1 MRRLGIP
8 ISLTILLLMV
18 VILFSLYPAKAETTD
33 GIIVD
38 GADSTWR
45 SNITA
50 STGLDANIQTIQP
63 SLVAQYTNA
72 TLKYKLLI
80 VPPSLQAQLDGLVQS
95 VTSDFANA
103 VAYEHL
109 VAIPTNLQAMLTTM
123 LPAVEIEF
131 ANSSYYTSLH
141 YPLALMDDTFAPVV
155 NNMSVQSTLTSTVLT
170 WSTNE
175 FARCITN
182 YGSQPGN
189 YTQTISNALYY
200 QSHRLT
206 LQNLTQG
213 ATYFVQFTCT
223 DQSRN
228 TSTSPELSFT
238 MIVEQRVWLPLI
250 QK

>member
-1 MRRLGIP
+1 MRRIGLSL
-8 ISLTILLLMV
+8 SLTVLLLTV
-18 VILFSLYPAKAETTD
+18 VILRSLYPAQAETTD

-50 STGLDANIQTIQP
+50 SIGVDANIQPIQP

-72 TLKYKLLI
+72 TLKYKLLM
-80 VPPSLQAQLDGLVQS
+80 VPPGLQAQLDELVQS
-95 VTSDFANA
+95 VASDFANA

-109 VAIPTNLQAMLTTM
+109 VAIPTNLQAMLTGM
-123 LPAVEIEF
+123 FPAVETQF

-141 YPLALMDDTFAPVV
+141 YPLALMEDTVAPVV
-155 NNMSVQSTLTSTVLT
+155 NNMKVQSTLTSTALT

-175 FARCITN
+175 FARCVTN
-182 YGSQPGN
+182 YGSQPSN
-189 YTQTISNALYY
+189 YTQTIANALYY
-200 QSHRLT
+200 QSHGLT

-213 ATYFVQFTCT
+213 VTYFVQFICT
-223 DQSRN
+223 DPSGN
-228 TSTSPELSFT
+228 TSTSPEFTFT
-238 MIVEQRVWLPLI
+238 MIVEQQIWLPLI